1 MHGKPCTEEG
11 KELNPRKIGKILSD
25 LEEALVL
32 AGLSEEDAE
41 AYVDGAEEELE
52 ELLADDEDSSETDS
66 ETA

>member
-1 MHGKPCTEEG
+1 MHGKPCSEEG
-11 KELNPRKIGKILSD
+11 NEMIPRKIGKILSD

>member
-1 MHGKPCTEEG
+1 MI
-11 KELNPRKIGKILSD
+11 PRKIGKILSD

>member
-1 MHGKPCTEEG
+1 MIARRYEKMI
-11 KELNPRKIGKILSD
+11 PRKIGKILSD

-52 ELLADDEDSSETDS
+52 ELLADDEDSSETDT

>member
-1 MHGKPCTEEG
+1 MI
-11 KELNPRKIGKILSD
+11 PRKIGKILSD
-25 LEEALVL
+25 LEEALVE

-52 ELLADDEDSSETDS
+52 ELLSDDESASDSDA

>member
-1 MHGKPCTEEG
+1 MKSLIARRYE
-11 KELNPRKIGKILSD
+11 KMIPRKIGKILSD

-52 ELLADDEDSSETDS
+52 ELLADDEDSSETDT